1 MILTALL
8 NIIYWFVKVAV
19 GVLPSVESLPEGFN
33 NAIDSILTI
42 IAQWETVIPVF
53 SDLLTIILLML
64 SIEAGILTL
73 MSINWV
79 IKKATLSG

>member
-19 GVLPSVESLPEGFN
+19 GVLPSVESLPSGLN
-33 NAIDSILTI
+33 TAIDSFLTI